1 MRIYT
6 IVIVENDD
14 DEQFFLKEGII
25 TSGLFEILGQF
36 YSGEELFEWLEQNPE
51 RLPEIILSDLSMPGK
66 NGYDIL
72 SEMKSNPLY
81 TSIPIV
87 ITSTSSTRSTV
98 DRCLALGAAAFIEK
112 PDTFVNYGPFLK
124 KLYQLIEEKHLVK

>member
-1 MRIYT
+1 MRIYA

-14 DEQFFLKEGII
+14 DEQFFIKESII

-36 YSGEELFEWLEQNPE
+36 YNGEELFEWLARSPK

-72 SEMKSNPLY
+72 SEMKGNPLY
-81 TSIPIV
+81 TAIPVV

-112 PDTFVNYGPFLK
+112 PDTFINYGPFLK
-124 KLYQLIEEKHLVK
+124 KLYQVIEEKHLVK